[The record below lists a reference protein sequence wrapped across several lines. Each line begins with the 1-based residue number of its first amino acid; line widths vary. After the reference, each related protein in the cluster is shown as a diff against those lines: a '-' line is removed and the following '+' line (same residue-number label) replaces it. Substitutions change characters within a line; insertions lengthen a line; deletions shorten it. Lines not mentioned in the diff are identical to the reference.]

1 MAKKLIVTIVALVS
15 IVAMVLP
22 GCTGGGGGGV
32 SIPYRNDGI
41 FVQETI
47 GGPETLDP
55 AWSYD
60 TASGEQIDY
69 VYERLIN
76 YDGVKTDEFVPV
88 LATSLPTYNATAHTF
103 RFTIRP
109 GVKFH
114 EGGNLTAEDVEYSF
128 ERAMIQDRSGGPL
141 WMLYGP
147 LVGTTGWSGNFT
159 EVDQAVEAVGNDVI
173 FTLGGGD
180 HWQIPFLQ
188 ILCGGWASIVDKE
201 WCISNG
207 EWDGTPGDAENHHD
221 PEATEDYL
229 TDHMNGTGPWKL
241 QEWDV
246 GNDVTL
252 VKNDDYWGDPA
263 PFDYVITKQVEEWTD
278 RKLDLQNGEAD
289 LVYVPRQ
296 YIDELEG
303 WTDLNVYKDLPS
315 LLADAFFFNFAIDGN
330 STWMGSGALDGNG
343 IPTDFFSDVDVRK
356 GFNYAFDWDTYLND
370 ILMGEGK
377 QLGSPVVEGLYGYNP
392 NASKYSL
399 NLTKAQEHLEAAW
412 GGDVWDKGF
421 KFTMLYNAGNDVRKA
436 GCEILK
442 DNLFK
447 INTKF
452 QISVLPLDWGTGMVP
467 ELVTGRLTCFQI
479 GWLADY
485 PHADNF
491 VVPFMTTYGAFSGF
505 QSYGSPALDAQIKA
519 AFEETDPATQLDLY
533 YALQEKYYE
542 DAPGIMLAQPTGR
555 RYFTKYISGF
565 YFNPMISGNPGPLYH
580 MEKSES

>member
-229 TDHMNGTGPWKL
+229 TDDMNGTGPWKL